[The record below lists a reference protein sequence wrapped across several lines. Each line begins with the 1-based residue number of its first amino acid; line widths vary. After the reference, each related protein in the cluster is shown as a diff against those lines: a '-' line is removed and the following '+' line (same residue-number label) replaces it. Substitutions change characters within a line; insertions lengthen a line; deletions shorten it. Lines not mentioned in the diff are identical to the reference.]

1 MVAKGM
7 GLDNRIGSKFLHAG
21 PGYGGSCFPK
31 DTMAITRI
39 ARDNDYVFKIVEAVV
54 EVNQDQRDR
63 MLEKIKGLTGELKGS
78 QIGVLGLAFKPNTDD
93 IRESPAIDI
102 ANMLMAQGASVKAY
116 DPAGMENASKVM
128 TGPIEFCNDSYEVA
142 DGSDALIILTEW
154 NQFRKLD
161 LARLKGLLKSPRII
175 DLRNI
180 YDPANVRKHG
190 FEYVCVGRGG
200 RLLNEASIKDAI
212 KAPAMQAD

>member
-1 MVAKGM
+1 
-7 GLDNRIGSKFLHAG
+7 
-21 PGYGGSCFPK
+21 
-31 DTMAITRI
+31 
-39 ARDNDYVFKIVEAVV
+39 
-54 EVNQDQRDR
+54 
-63 MLEKIKGLTGELKGS
+63 
-78 QIGVLGLAFKPNTDD
+78 
-93 IRESPAIDI
+93 
-102 ANMLMAQGASVKAY
+102 
-116 DPAGMENASKVM
+116 MENASKVM

-190 FEYVCVGRGG
+190 FEYVCVGRGD
-200 RLLNEASIKDAI
+200 RINEASVKEAI